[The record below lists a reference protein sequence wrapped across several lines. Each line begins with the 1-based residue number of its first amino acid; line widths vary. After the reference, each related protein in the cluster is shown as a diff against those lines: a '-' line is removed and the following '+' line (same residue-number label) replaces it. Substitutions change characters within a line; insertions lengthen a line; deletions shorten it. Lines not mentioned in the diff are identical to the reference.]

1 MEVLATDEDKYVIL
15 LSGINYAHNTAQIWF
30 QMFVDFCCGLLGGSY
45 DQRMNSKLVRVI
57 IAGDSLGS
65 GPDDVSDLRDSW
77 ERNRVITLFTYYVHP
92 LYNFRERYVINTLS
106 NTLSTPTA
114 HSRICVY
121 DCDMCVC

>member
-1 MEVLATDEDKYVIL
+1 
-15 LSGINYAHNTAQIWF
+15 
-30 QMFVDFCCGLLGGSY
+30 MFVDFCCGLLGGSY

-121 DCDMCVC
+121 DCDMFVCKTERAKMKKNYLGILREKYEWRDSE